1 MTVNEQARP
10 RPAPVPVGEKAIE
23 ALILAHVTARG
34 CDKSICPSEVARAM
48 GPDWRT
54 KLTAVRRA
62 AIRLALDGQI
72 QILRKGHPVDPVEVR
87 GVIRLRLPPP
97 ATPAQD

>member
-1 MTVNEQARP
+1 MTSEIHAPTRP
-10 RPAPVPVGEKAIE
+10 RRDPVPVGETAIE
-23 ALILAHVTARG
+23 ALILAQVAQRG
-34 CDKSICPSEVARAM
+34 CDASICPSEVARAM

-62 AIRLALDGQI
+62 AIRLAADGQI
-72 QILRKGHPVDPVEVR
+72 QILRKGRVVDPIEVR

-97 ATPAQD
+97 ASE